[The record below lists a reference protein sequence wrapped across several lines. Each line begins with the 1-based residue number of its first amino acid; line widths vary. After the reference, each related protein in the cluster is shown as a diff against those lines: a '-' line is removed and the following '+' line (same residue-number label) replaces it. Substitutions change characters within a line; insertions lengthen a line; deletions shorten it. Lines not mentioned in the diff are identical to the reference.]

1 MKETCLSGQAYEL
14 VRNLE
19 TTEEVLERLEKG
31 YGEVLE
37 VVDAVINKISD
48 ANIKGMDQDK
58 GIIQLIDVLEKGVND
73 LTANKKRFEI
83 AYTVKLIEQKLSWRV
98 MFQWFE
104 EEEKAGEGNHKIE
117 WKLVPP
123 DSQHENDLSES
134 MI

>member
-83 AYTVKLIEQKLSWRV
+83 AYTVKLIEQKLS
-98 MFQWFE
+98 
-104 EEEKAGEGNHKIE
+104 
-117 WKLVPP
+117 
-123 DSQHENDLSES
+123 
-134 MI
+134 